1 MKSTCFQKFQKI
13 LVLLLIL
20 SGIIAF
26 GTWPALWS
34 EQHQVSAQIQIYTP
48 TPGSDGRII
57 YVVKQGDTL
66 TSISIIMGVTIDELR
81 KLNNLTDDNIF
92 EGQKLLLGL
101 AGPPQVEITPGPTPT
116 PTPLLP
122 TPSPKPG
129 SGILCILLFND
140 INGDSLRQEDTEP
153 SIPEGAISVT
163 NRSGSVNLTQPTLAG
178 TEPFCFENLPEG
190 EYTIGVAVPAGY
202 NPTTELSYILKLGGG
217 DETYIDFGAQ
227 MKVAQEPGEIADPV
241 TGEQKTPLL
250 AIIGGAFLVISLGL
264 LFLSRKALKPK

>member
-1 MKSTCFQKFQKI
+1 MKSNYFPKFYKI
-13 LVLLLIL
+13 LVLLLVL

-34 EQHQVSAQIQIYTP
+34 EQYQVSAQIQIYTP

-92 EGQKLLLGL
+92 EGQQLLLGL
-101 AGPPQVEITPGPTPT
+101 AGPPEEVITPGPTPT

-140 INGDSLRQEDTEP
+140 INGDSIRQEDTEP
-153 SIPEGAISVT
+153 SIPDGAISVT
-163 NRSGSVNLTQPTLAG
+163 NRSSSVNLTQPTMAG
-178 TEPFCFENLPEG
+178 IEPFCFENLPEG
-190 EYTIGVAVPAGY
+190 EYTIGVAVPAGF

-227 MKVAQEPGEIADPV
+227 VRVAQEPGEIADPV